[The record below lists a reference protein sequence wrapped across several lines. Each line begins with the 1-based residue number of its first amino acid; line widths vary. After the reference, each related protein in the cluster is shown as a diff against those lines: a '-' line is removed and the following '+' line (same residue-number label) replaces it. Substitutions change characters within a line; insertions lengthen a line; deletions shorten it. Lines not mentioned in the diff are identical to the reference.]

1 MHGRRREQEE
11 PPTGPPGG
19 RRAGRGAG
27 PVPGGLPA
35 PVAGTAAGCV
45 MLLGSG
51 CAALSALAPASGQT
65 SALLV
70 AIAAVTAVGGV
81 LLLLARTAVTWA
93 VLHASVVGAEVML
106 ALAAI
111 DAAGDRGRLVAI
123 TGLAVLGVLPSSL
136 LLRPRAALAH
146 LALVVGAA
154 VGLLLLVPGG
164 GLVVEAV
171 YLGVALVAVAVL
183 GVVVSRA
190 VAQADVDDLTQL
202 PNRRALAR
210 ALDAHVAGGAAGR
223 VCLAMLDLDGFKEVN
238 DSLGHAAGDARLV
251 VVARHLQRELGDGLL
266 ARIGGDEF
274 VWVVEAAEDDARSRL
289 SAAAADLPQGQRVS
303 FGVAVLDGADTAA
316 TWRQRADADLYAAKR
331 RSRGLLPAS
340 LDTPEAEELLHA
352 ITDGQLVL
360 HYQPVVDLATG
371 ALSGVEAL
379 VRWQH
384 PERGLLPP
392 DRFLPLAEATGVVD
406 LLGARVLR
414 SACHEVRDW
423 QRRTGTTA
431 GVAVNVSGAELASP
445 AYPGRVLRALADSGL
460 PAGDLVLEVT
470 ETAFADAPTMTA
482 SLDELRRAGVRVA
495 VDDFGTG
502 WSTLSRLDQL
512 PVDVLKLDKSFVD
525 RVVPGEG
532 CTPVVDAVL
541 AMARAL
547 DLEVTAEGVETPDQ
561 VAALREAGCD
571 AAQGYHLQ
579 RPVPLADVDISRR
592 DRVAA

>member
-1 MHGRRREQEE
+1 VHGRRRGRER
-11 PPTGPPGG
+11 PPAP
-19 RRAGRGAG
+19 AGRWRTGRTVGDAVAG
-27 PVPGGLPA
+27 GVPS
-35 PVAGTAAGCV
+35 PVAGTAAGSV
-45 MLLGSG
+45 MLLGSA
-51 CAALSALAPASGQT
+51 CAVLSALAPAAGQT
-65 SALLV
+65 PVLLV
-70 AIAAVTAVGGV
+70 AIAGVTALGGV
-81 LLLLARTAVTWA
+81 LLVVARAVVTWA
-93 VLHASVVGAEVML
+93 VLHAAVIAAEVLL
-106 ALAAI
+106 AVAAL
-111 DAAGDRGRLVAI
+111 DAAGDRTRLVAI
-123 TGLAVLGVLPSSL
+123 TGLAVLGVLPTSL
-136 LLRPRAALAH
+136 LLRPRPALAH
-146 LALVVGAA
+146 LGLVVGVA
-154 VGLLLLVPGG
+154 VGLRLLAPADGM
-164 GLVVEAV
+164 VVEAV

-202 PNRRALAR
+202 PNRRALVR
-210 ALDAHVAGGAAGR
+210 ALDAHVAGGTAGQ
-223 VCLAMLDLDGFKEVN
+223 VALTMLDLDGFKEVN

-251 VVARHLQRELGDGLL
+251 VVARHLQQRLGGGML

-274 VWVVEAAEDDARSRL
+274 VWVVEAEEDDVRRRL
-289 SAAAADLPQGQRVS
+289 RAATEDLPQGQRLS
-303 FGVAVLDGADTAA
+303 FGIAVLDDADTAA

-331 RSRGLLPAS
+331 RRRGLLPAS

-360 HYQPVVDLATG
+360 RYQPVVDLATG
-371 ALSGVEAL
+371 ALSSVEAL

-384 PERGLLPP
+384 PERGLLAP

-414 SACHEVRDW
+414 SACHEVRAW
-423 QRRTGTTA
+423 QQRTGTAA

-470 ETAFADAPTMTA
+470 ETAFAEAPTMTA
-482 SLDELRRAGVRVA
+482 SLVELRRAGVRVA

-547 DLEVTAEGVETPDQ
+547 DLDVTAEGVETPDQ
-561 VAALREAGCD
+561 VVALREAGCD

-579 RPVPLADVDISRR
+579 RPVPLEEVDLSSR
-592 DRVAA
+592 DRLAA